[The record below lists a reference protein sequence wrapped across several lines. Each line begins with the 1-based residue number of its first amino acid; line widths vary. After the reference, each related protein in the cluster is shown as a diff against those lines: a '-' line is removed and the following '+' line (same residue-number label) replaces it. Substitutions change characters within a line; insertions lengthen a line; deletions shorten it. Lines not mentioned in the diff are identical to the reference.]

1 MAAPIISLNGRW
13 GGKLRDQPLDL
24 VSGDDAML
32 EVTVL
37 NIDGSAKVIT
47 GATIT
52 WELSRRA
59 GTSAKVTKTATITD
73 GTNGIFQVAVDSTG
87 DLSGDYHHEA
97 EMTESG
103 GAVGTVMT
111 GRVLINRDTV
121 NAG

>member
-1 MAAPIISLNGRW
+1 MAAPIVSLNGRW
-13 GGKLRDQPLDL
+13 GGKLRDQN
-24 VSGDDAML
+24 VEITSGDDVTL

-37 NIDGSAKVIT
+37 NTDGTAKVLT

-59 GTSAKVTKTATITD
+59 GTAVKITKTATIT
-73 GTNGIFQVAVDSTG
+73 GATTGIFQVAVDSTG
-87 DLSGDYHHEA
+87 DLSGDYYHEA

-103 GAVGTVMT
+103 GAISTVMK

>member
-13 GGKLRDQPLDL
+13 GGKLRDQPLDIT
-24 VSGDDAML
+24 SGDDVTL

-37 NIDGSAKVIT
+37 ETDDSAKDIA

-59 GTSAKVTKTATITD
+59 GMNARVTKTATIT
-73 GTNGIFQVAVDSTG
+73 GATTGVFQVAVDSTG
-87 DLSGDYHHEA
+87 ELAGEYYHEA

-103 GAVGTVMT
+103 GAISTVMR
-111 GRVLINRDTV
+111 GRVNISRDTV
-121 NAG
+121 NAS